1 MIGGFSDA
9 NQHSFD
15 GNHHHANQALTLFVG
30 CLDPQTTKDDLTAY
44 FRNFDPWVKTK
55 LIINFKTGQSK
66 QCGLLFCSSFENM
79 NKILGEE
86 HFIHHR
92 RVRVNPGQ
100 NELKGT
106 KINEL
111 FQIQI
116 SGLDPDISLDAL
128 NEVFSEYQGFVKVRL
143 VQGLHPKQK
152 KVAILYFEDH
162 LSAKGVLQHSHIQVG
177 HRNCKVSPYYKDTN
191 SYLPQPPSF
200 VPISDTGIHNSCPTF
215 GKEVDGSNSLRH
227 QFNMDDTPKTQ
238 ASENS
243 ISRQRPLSPLR
254 LGQMDS
260 FLNYSN
266 TGQEKQ
272 KAVSQAFVHPVEA
285 EKDSLYRI
293 FCDLP
298 PPPKF
303 EKKEDPQL
311 KISSESKETRD
322 E

>member
-9 NQHSFD
+9 NQQSFD
-15 GNHHHANQALTLFVG
+15 GNQHHTSQALTLFVG

-44 FRNFDPWVKTK
+44 FRNFDPWIKTK

-66 QCGLLFCSSFENM
+66 QCGLLFCSSFETM

-86 HFIHHR
+86 HFLHHR

-100 NELKGT
+100 NEFKGT
-106 KINEL
+106 KINDL
-111 FQIQI
+111 YQVQI

-128 NEVFSEYQGFVKVRL
+128 NEVFMKYQGFVKVRL

-152 KVAILYFEDH
+152 KVAILYFDDH
-162 LSAKGVLQHSHIQVG
+162 ASAQAVLEHSHIQVG

-191 SYLPQPPSF
+191 SYLPPPNFGHSPE
-200 VPISDTGIHNSCPTF
+200 VGIRNSCPTF
-215 GKEVDGSNSLRH
+215 GKEVSGSNSLRH
-227 QFNMDDTPKTQ
+227 QFQLDDTPKTQ
-238 ASENS
+238 ASDNS
-243 ISRQRPLSPLR
+243 INKQRPLSPLR
-254 LGQMDS
+254 LGPMES
-260 FLNYSN
+260 FINYSN
-266 TGQEKQ
+266 TGQDKQ
-272 KAVSQAFVHPVEA
+272 KAASQAFVHPVEA
-285 EKDSLYRI
+285 EKDALYRI

-298 PPPKF
+298 LPPQF